1 MKIAVIGNGNVGNA
15 LALRFAGAGHAVCIG
30 VRRHEDPEVKKLEA
44 IQHVRVVSIGDAAA
58 ASEVIVVAT
67 PAHIAVDLAP
77 QLGNLHGKVLID
89 ATNSIRT
96 KPEPYATAFEA
107 FKALTQAECM
117 KCFNT
122 TGFEN
127 MQNPFYDNV
136 PIDLFMAGSSARGKE
151 VTRTLALSAGFG
163 ECYDFGGDDKV
174 ALLEQFALAWINLAI
189 MQGHGRNIAFKL
201 LKRW

>member
-15 LALRFAGAGHAVCIG
+15 LAMRFGNAGHAVAIG
-30 VRRHEDPEVKKLEA
+30 VRNPNDAELKKIEVFPNIRLATVQEA
-44 IQHVRVVSIGDAAA
+44 ALGA
-58 ASEVIVVAT
+58 EVIVVAT
-67 PAHIAVDLAP
+67 PAHVAVELAA
-77 QLGNLHGKVLID
+77 QLGSMEGKILVD
-89 ATNSIRT
+89 ATNAVRQR
-96 KPEPYATAFEA
+96 PEPYATAFDA

-127 MQNPFYDNV
+127 MQNPFYNNV
-136 PIDLFMAGSSARGKE
+136 AIDLFMAGSSLRGKQVVRE
-151 VTRTLALSAGFG
+151 LALSAGFG

-174 ALLEQFALAWINLAI
+174 ALQEQFAMAWINLAI

-201 LKRW
+201 LKR

>member
-15 LALRFAGAGHAVCIG
+15 LAMRFGNAGHAVTIG
-30 VRRHEDPEVKKLEA
+30 VRNPNDAELKKIEVFPNIRLA
-44 IQHVRVVSIGDAAA
+44 TVQDAALGA
-58 ASEVIVVAT
+58 EVIVVAT
-67 PAHIAVDLAP
+67 PAHVAVELAA
-77 QLGNLHGKVLID
+77 QLGSMQGKILVD
-89 ATNSIRT
+89 ATNAVRQR
-96 KPEPYATAFEA
+96 PEPYATAFDA

-127 MQNPFYDNV
+127 MQNPFYNNV
-136 PIDLFMAGSSARGKE
+136 AIDLFMAGSSLRGKQVVRE
-151 VTRTLALSAGFG
+151 LALSAGFG

-174 ALLEQFALAWINLAI
+174 ALQEQFAMAWINLAI

-201 LKRW
+201 LKR